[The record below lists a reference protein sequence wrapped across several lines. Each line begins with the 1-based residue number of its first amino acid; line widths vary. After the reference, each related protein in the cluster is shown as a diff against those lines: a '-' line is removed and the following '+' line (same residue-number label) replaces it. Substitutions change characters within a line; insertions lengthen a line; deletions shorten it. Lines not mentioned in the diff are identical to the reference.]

1 MGLWQWRK
9 ILLLNSSPRPS
20 LQFRMQWRQYLW
32 STNKERNWSI
42 WDMSQN
48 TENKFGFCKNYRV
61 TQKKLYLFCGSQGE
75 HGCFQNSEIN
85 IFLDYQWQI
94 WLFPTNTFIDFLVR
108 KMIFVIAQN
117 LAQLSNYKYLFLKL
131 FWDTQ

>member
-1 MGLWQWRK
+1 MFLRL
-9 ILLLNSSPRPS
+9 ISDL
-20 LQFRMQWRQYLW
+20 YL
-32 STNKERNWSI
+32 TNIRHIS
-42 WDMSQN
+42 DMSQMYLKHISS
-48 TENKFGFCKNYRV
+48 TSQTYFRLIKNITQIYLTHISDISQTYRV